1 MESRDTMRVLP
12 TLQLF
17 RLPSRQSCATRAVLT
32 PSISAA
38 SAAVTAGAVA
48 ERGIAEG
55 REVYCVIKAVQV
67 RVVAQR
73 G

>member
-38 SAAVTAGAVA
+38 SAAVTAGMSDSSTLVA
-48 ERGIAEG
+48 TVTI
-55 REVYCVIKAVQV
+55 VPP
-67 RVVAQR
+67 
-73 G
+73 